1 MQQTWQE
8 IFSSVTDSRSLRN
21 QKYALETILG
31 IAIIGGIAG
40 IDSFSG
46 LADFAESHRRDLQ
59 KYFDLP
65 DKTPSHDTF
74 QRVLDAISTQEFY
87 ACFHEFTQTI
97 SRKFSDTIISID
109 GKTIRNSGAGGEQSL
124 HLVNAWSE
132 ANSLVLAAVKVDK
145 KSNEITA
152 IPKILS
158 LFDVAGKIITI
169 DAMGAQRQICSQ
181 ITASGGDYVIALKGN
196 QGTLHADAK
205 LFLDDHFV
213 EKDLLKHTENDKG
226 HGRLEARSS
235 FVTDDIDFL
244 RGHDWPGL
252 KSIGK
257 VVANVIRKGEKST
270 ETRYYISSL
279 PADAR
284 RFGEIARAHWGIENK
299 LHWRLD
305 VVANEDAAC
314 ITNENAAENMS
325 LIRKWA
331 LNILHQAIDKKGRSL
346 KSLQR
351 KAAMSFDFLA
361 SIVNK
366 YFHA

>member
-8 IFSSVTDSRSLRN
+8 IFSSVSDARSHRN

-31 IAIIGGIAG
+31 IAIIGGLAG

-46 LADFAESHRRDLQ
+46 LADFAESHHSDLK

-65 DKTPSHDTF
+65 AQTPSHDTF
-74 QRVLDAISTQEFY
+74 QRVLDAISPQEFY
-87 ACFHEFTQTI
+87 ACFHEFTRRI
-97 SRKFSDTIISID
+97 SRTFSDKIISID
-109 GKTIRNSGAGGEQSL
+109 GKTIRNSGADGESSL

-132 ANSLVLAAVKVDK
+132 ANSLVLAQVKVDK

-181 ITASGGDYVIALKGN
+181 IVGAGGDYVIALKGN

-205 LFLDDHFV
+205 LFLDDHFI
-213 EKDLLKHTENDKG
+213 EKELLQHTENDKA
-226 HGRLEARSS
+226 HGRLEARSA
-235 FVTDDIDFL
+235 FVTEDIGFL
-244 RGHDWPGL
+244 RDHDWPGL

-257 VVANVIRKGEKST
+257 VVATVTKKGVT
-270 ETRYYISSL
+270 THETRYYIASL

-305 VVANEDAAC
+305 VVANEDSAC

-331 LNILHQAIDKKGRSL
+331 LNILHQAIDKKGRSI

-366 YFHA
+366 YLHA